1 MTAQRLLF
9 LALAFLSC
17 LIVQCLSLSQ
27 LFGGSKATNKN
38 AQARVGM
45 IKSNIRS
52 LAVGTSNGIKA
63 PKSVK
68 EEIANLATE
77 LASLN
82 PTNDLTSSK
91 KLEGRWKL
99 LYTSNEGSSA
109 GKLGPFIGRVDQIIT
124 LSEKKY
130 ENVVRI
136 GGSGEKSV
144 VEGCLGATWK
154 CLNNKEWEV
163 EFLDLQL
170 TLFNSIPVV
179 KQKLT
184 AKGIWKMTYIDDDFR
199 VLFAIGGKNTLNAN
213 VYILEKE
220 NPQVSK

>member
-1 MTAQRLLF
+1 VP
-9 LALAFLSC
+9 LA
-17 LIVQCLSLSQ
+17 ISLSQ
-27 LFGGSKATNKN
+27 LFGGKLTNAKN
-38 AQARVGM
+38 ARVGA
-45 IKSNIRS
+45 IKSQIRS
-52 LAVGTSNGIKA
+52 LAVGTSNGLKA
-63 PKSVK
+63 PKKVK

-77 LASLN
+77 LAKLN
-82 PTNDLTSSK
+82 PTTDLTSSK
-91 KLEGRWKL
+91 KLEGCWQL

-109 GKLGPFIGRVDQIIT
+109 GKLGPFIGRVDQIIN

-130 ENVVRI
+130 ANVVRI
-136 GGSGEKSV
+136 GGSGEKSF

-154 CLNNKEWEV
+154 CLNKKEWEV

-184 AKGIWKMTYIDDDFR
+184 AKGIWKMTYMDDDFR
-199 VLFAIGGKNTLNAN
+199 ILFAIGGKNTLNAN

-220 NPQVSK
+220 NPQDDV